1 MARGKNPEVLCYP
14 FKISK
19 YQKKKKKKKK
29 PQFHCNQKRE
39 EKCSEWEVGGE
50 IKRNF

>member
-19 YQKKKKKKKK
+19 YQKKKKKN
-29 PQFHCNQKRE
+29 PSFIVTKRE
-39 EKCSEWEVGGE
+39 
-50 IKRNF
+50 KRNGVSGKWEGR